1 MKNLGNGWLN
11 VGVWLRIDMKNI
23 SCKIHGEK
31 SGFTLAEML
40 TALVIAS
47 MVLVTVVG
55 IYSRAESVAA
65 TITRRFDSSKLPT
78 EVLQRIA
85 EDLDRIIASDSN
97 IEIGIINKFDK
108 GYPTA
113 QLTITETIADAKKEK
128 KVFEQ
133 IIWQTNYDYDANG
146 LILYRQRT
154 SEIGLLED
162 KLLDE
167 EREGWEQELFV
178 PICEGITFFRVQA
191 LNGEQYVDNWS
202 GRVPPGIVLTIS
214 FAEPF
219 QTLDNTLDV
228 YDDQKF
234 VRTVAVDRTRKMKFK
249 VVSKEKQKP
258 GGGLTKD
265 ANEPAK
271 TDETIKTDETQQ
283 KIEEFE
289 EILNLPEKVE
299 TRSKR

>member
-1 MKNLGNGWLN
+1 
-11 VGVWLRIDMKNI
+11 MKNI
-23 SCKIHGEK
+23 SYKIREDK
-31 SGFTLAEML
+31 SGFTLAEVL

-65 TITRRFDSSKLPT
+65 TITRRFESSKLPT

-97 IEIGIINKFDK
+97 IEISIINKFEQ

-113 QLTITETIADAKKEK
+113 QLTITKTIVDAEK
-128 KVFEQ
+128 TDKVFEQ
-133 IIWQTNYDYDANG
+133 IVWQTNYDYDANG
-146 LILYRQRT
+146 LVLYRQRT

-191 LNGEQYVDNWS
+191 LNNGQYVDKWS
-202 GRVPPGIVLTIS
+202 GRVPPGIELTIS

-219 QTLDNTLDV
+219 QTLDNTFDV

-234 VRTVAVDRTRKMKFK
+234 ARTVAVDRTRKMKFK
-249 VVSKEKQKP
+249 VVPKEKQEP
-258 GGGLTKD
+258 GDSLTKEAD
-265 ANEPAK
+265 EPTK
-271 TDETIKTDETQQ
+271 TDETKKADETQQ
-283 KIEEFE
+283 KIEEVE
-289 EILNLPEKVE
+289 KMLNLPEKVE

>member
-1 MKNLGNGWLN
+1 
-11 VGVWLRIDMKNI
+11 MKNI
-23 SCKIHGEK
+23 SYKIRKCKR
-31 SGFTLAEML
+31 GFTLAEVL

-65 TITRRFDSSKLPT
+65 TITRRFESSKLPS

-97 IEIGIINKFDK
+97 IEISIINKFEK

-113 QLTITETIADAKKEK
+113 QLTITKTIVDAERNE

-133 IIWQTNYDYDANG
+133 IVWQTNYDYDASG
-146 LILYRQRT
+146 LVLYRQRT

-167 EREGWEQELFV
+167 ERESWEQELFV
-178 PICEGITFFRVQA
+178 PICEGITFFRVQV
-191 LNGEQYVDNWS
+191 LNNGQYVDKWS
-202 GRVPPGIVLTIS
+202 GRVPPGIELTIS

-228 YDDQKF
+228 FDDQKF
-234 VRTVAVDRTRKMKFK
+234 ARTVAVDRTRKMKFK
-249 VVSKEKQKP
+249 IVPKEKQKP
-258 GGGLTKD
+258 EDNLTEEAD
-265 ANEPAK
+265 EATK
-271 TDETIKTDETQQ
+271 TDETKEADEM
-283 KIEEFE
+283 KKVEEVE
-289 EILNLPEKVE
+289 KMLNLPEKVE
-299 TRSKR
+299 TRSER